1 MSSEF
6 YTQYRSEFEV
16 FIEAALKEDI
26 GSGDHSSRSCI
37 DPMRENTAVL
47 WAKEEGIIAGLELAA
62 HIFHYY
68 DPKLQFEPL
77 TEEGAE
83 IEKGVK
89 VFSISG
95 SVQSILATERLVLN
109 TLQRMSGIATYT
121 HQLSKKISHTT
132 CKLLDTRKTTPNFRY
147 PEKWAV
153 RIGGGINHRMGLFDA
168 LMIKDNHIDF
178 CGGMTKTLQ
187 QTEAYLHRLGKSLE
201 VVVECRNQQEI
212 EEALPFSFVNRILL
226 DNHSIAELIDA
237 LNLIEGKKPTEASG
251 NITEKNLV
259 AIAETGVDYI
269 SMGALTY
276 AAKSID
282 LSLKAV

>member
-1 MSSEF
+1 MF
-6 YTQYRSEFEV
+6 
-16 FIEAALKEDI
+16 L
-26 GSGDHSSRSCI
+26 
-37 DPMRENTAVL
+37 
-47 WAKEEGIIAGLELAA
+47 
-62 HIFHYY
+62 
-68 DPKLQFEPL
+68 
-77 TEEGAE
+77 
-83 IEKGVK
+83 
-89 VFSISG
+89 
-95 SVQSILATERLVLN
+95 
-109 TLQRMSGIATYT
+109 
-121 HQLSKKISHTT
+121 HQ
-132 CKLLDTRKTTPNFRY
+132 TPNFRY

-178 CGGMTKTLQ
+178 CGGMTKTLR